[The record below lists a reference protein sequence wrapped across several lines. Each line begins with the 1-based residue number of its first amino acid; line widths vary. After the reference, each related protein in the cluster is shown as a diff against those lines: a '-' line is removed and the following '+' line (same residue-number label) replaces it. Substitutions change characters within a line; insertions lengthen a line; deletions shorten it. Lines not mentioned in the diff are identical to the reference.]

1 MQIGAVTK
9 AAFCVI
15 CSELNV
21 LKMSRKLKRQFKKL
35 DRMMDE
41 WGFDMDDPIIGRN
54 KITAEVEFEGID
66 FVITLE
72 KDGKSW
78 KKDLDL
84 LKLEVDAR
92 ELDLEILWEFDDVR
106 KADKSL
112 LKDMK
117 NGAYHRAIGML
128 EDQKYSRFNDYIE
141 DLNGFANSDITL
153 NGSTFF

>member
-1 MQIGAVTK
+1 
-9 AAFCVI
+9 
-15 CSELNV
+15 
-21 LKMSRKLKRQFKKL
+21 MSRKLKRQFKKL

-66 FVITLE
+66 FEITLE

-84 LKLEVDAR
+84 LKLEVDER
-92 ELDLEILWEFDDVR
+92 GLELEILWEFDDVR

-117 NGAYHRAIGML
+117 NGAYDRALGML

-141 DLNGFANSDITL
+141 DLNGFTNSDITL

>member
-1 MQIGAVTK
+1 M
-9 AAFCVI
+9 F
-15 CSELNV
+15 SELNV

-35 DRMMDE
+35 DRMMDK

-54 KITAEVEFEGID
+54 KITAEVSFEGID
-66 FVITLE
+66 FEITLE

-84 LKLEVDAR
+84 LKLEVDER
-92 ELDLEILWEFDDVR
+92 GLELEILWEFDDVR

-117 NGAYHRAIGML
+117 NGAYDRALGML

-141 DLNGFANSDITL
+141 DLNGFTNSDITL

>member
-1 MQIGAVTK
+1 
-9 AAFCVI
+9 
-15 CSELNV
+15 
-21 LKMSRKLKRQFKKL
+21 MSRKLKRQFKKL

-84 LKLEVDAR
+84 LKLEVDER
-92 ELDLEILWEFDDVR
+92 GLELEILWEFDDVR

-117 NGAYHRAIGML
+117 NGAYDRALGML

-141 DLNGFANSDITL
+141 DLNGFANSDIIL